1 MKPIHKGALGLL
13 VLSAAGLTALS
24 AAALRS
30 AASSQPIENG
40 NLENASLQAPR
51 APATSASR
59 TGSPADSASPRDGLA
74 ARTTAPASGGAVDAP
89 CQFGD
94 QPADVPD
101 DLRVTVKAT
110 PKGRVVAVE
119 RRGQL
124 VTLHRGRERHTAVN
138 KAEWTEPSGG
148 GALVW
153 ETTDPKTLETVR
165 GDLALDAEGT
175 KVTVSG
181 AVSPA
186 VVEEDVSAAHAC
198 RGVGD
203 GATGFVVVCRVS
215 GQAAATSV
223 GTKDSKEGVWFQTG
237 DTTLVRFDL
246 PMEGDGAD
254 AKVIGLEKQGRGVL
268 LRVEASRVPGEKEA
282 LLAIGSG
289 VRDQPHPIR
298 RGCVCRLPID
308 PLL

>member
-13 VLSAAGLTALS
+13 VLSAAGFTALS

-30 AASSQPIENG
+30 AASSHPIENG
-40 NLENASLQAPR
+40 NLEIASLQAPR
-51 APATSASR
+51 APATSAK
-59 TGSPADSASPRDGLA
+59 PAPIEPVSGAAS
-74 ARTTAPASGGAVDAP
+74 DAP
-89 CQFGD
+89 CPFGD

-124 VTLHRGRERHTAVN
+124 VTLHRGHERHTAVN

-153 ETTDPKTLETVR
+153 ETTDPKTLATVR
-165 GDLALDAEGT
+165 GNLALDAEGT
-175 KVTVSG
+175 RVTVSG
-181 AVSPA
+181 AVTPA
-186 VVEEDVSAAHAC
+186 VVEEDLSAAHAC

-203 GATGFVVVCRVS
+203 GASGFVVVCRVS

-298 RGCVCRLPID
+298 RGCVCRLPPD